1 MRFFLLVVS
10 FFFERFFD
18 LRASVVV
25 KTKSKLKP
33 KNTPCN
39 KQTNRQKK
47 MEENLFFITALHTMD
62 DSSTHFSFEPSVS

>member
-47 MEENLFFITALHTMD
+47 NGREPFFYYCL
-62 DSSTHFSFEPSVS
+62 THNG